1 MTDTA
6 QLRAL
11 LPCPF
16 CGGAGEILETQGGQ
30 ASAFATLY
38 RADCSERG
46 CADMPWESDKS
57 DTIAAWNRRAGQSHA
72 DAALLEALVAAPIIG
87 AFESPERFR
96 ARQDVWLDGVCAPAI
111 AAAKGARPMTKE
123 QHALER
129 TSPKGGPLL
138 GLA

>member
-1 MTDTA
+1 MTTPE
-6 QLRAL
+6 L

-16 CGGAGEILETQGGQ
+16 CGGAGEIHETQGGQ

-72 DAALLEALVAAPIIG
+72 DAALLAALEGLLLNAEQQQFRCSVSSPYVRALEAA
-87 AFESPERFR
+87 R
-96 ARQDVWLDGVCAPAI
+96 AAI
-111 AAAKGARPMTKE
+111 AAAKGA
-123 QHALER
+123 
-129 TSPKGGPLL
+129 
-138 GLA
+138 